1 MLAADLLAGNEDPR
15 RDAAEL
21 LRRALAGLPAAAR
34 AGRIRLRADAGYFA
48 GQLARAALFADI
60 EFAIGARRIAPLWR
74 LLDGLTEADWTDAL
88 DMPAAQV
95 AVADYCPNWWPA
107 ATRLLIRRVRLDV
120 EAGAV
125 SADPRARRRRT
136 LHPDQRALPL
146 PELTALAATDAVY
159 GYSFIVTNLDVSTS
173 ERGGRGSSTGTGTAP
188 RSRTC
193 SATPNTAPRCGICP
207 QDIPRSTG
215 RGCGV
220 RCSPPAS
227 PAGCTS
233 SPPPPHPRAPWP
245 GTACATARP

>member
-21 LRRALAGLPAAAR
+21 LRRALAALPTAAR

-60 EFAIGARRIAPLWR
+60 EFAIGARRIVPLWR
-74 LLDGLTEADWTDAL
+74 LLDGIAKTDWTDAI

-120 EAGAV
+120 EGGAG

-136 LHPDQRALPL
+136 LHPDQRALPARPRSL
-146 PELTALAATDAVY
+146 PPTP
-159 GYSFIVTNLDVSTS
+159 STGTRS
-173 ERGGRGSSTGTGTAP
+173 SSPTSMCPPARRLPRWSTGTGIAP
-188 RSRTC
+188 RSRTY
-193 SATPNTAPRCGICP
+193 SATLNTAPRCAISRR
-207 QDIPRSTG
+207 DIPRSTG

-220 RCSPPAS
+220 RCSPP
-227 PAGCTS
+227 P
-233 SPPPPHPRAPWP
+233 
-245 GTACATARP
+245 